1 MTGPCGVCNQPS
13 RYVCGGCKT
22 TNYCSKEH
30 QKLHW
35 KSGHKEQCKPI
46 FRIEVNDVLGR
57 HLVATRDIKAGEL
70 ILQEPPLIVGPKAVS
85 LPVCLGCHSVCQP
98 GSSVECD
105 GCGFPLCSVK
115 CQLSDHHFDECRLM
129 TEGKYKVKIEF
140 GEKNAGYFPIV
151 PLRCLLAKEKNPEKY
166 KKIINLQSHL
176 EEKLQSPLFAL
187 YRKNIAH
194 FLMEKL
200 GLKQFDET
208 EILTVAGILDT
219 NAFEVGSKDVKLR
232 GLYNTASMIAH
243 NCRPNTKHTFHGNDF
258 VMAVTAISDIPAG
271 GVIFATYT
279 QTFWGT
285 LERRNHL
292 KMAKCFDC
300 TCERCSDPSELG
312 TYVGAIRCVNC
323 MTPDNFRNG
332 PYIMSTDPLK
342 KDAMWQC
349 ENCGHGL
356 PGKQIFSGNETLKE
370 EISRIDKKNA
380 ESLEAFMEKYGTY
393 GAGVLHPRNTHAVQI
408 KHALVQIYGNKPGY
422 LYSELSDELLERKI
436 DYCHE
441 LLEIVDVLEPG
452 FSKIR
457 GQLLN
462 ELQSA
467 MVMQAKRQ
475 FNQGK
480 ITKDAAQKILT
491 DSLAILSEAIE
502 ILKVEPDMED
512 LQERLLTLSKELDK

>member
-1 MTGPCGVCNQPS
+1 M
-13 RYVCGGCKT
+13 

-35 KSGHKEQCKPI
+35 RSGHKERCKPL
-46 FRIEVNDVLGR
+46 FRIEVNEVLGR

-70 ILQEPPLIVGPKAVS
+70 ILQESPLIVGPKAVS
-85 LPVCLGCHSVCQP
+85 MPVCLGCHSACREENF
-98 GSSVECD
+98 VECD

-115 CQLSDHHFDECRLM
+115 CQASEHHFDECRLM
-129 TEGKYKVKIEF
+129 MEGKYKVKIEF

-166 KKIINLQSHL
+166 KKIVNLQSHL
-176 EEKLQSPLFAL
+176 EEKLRSPLFAL

-219 NAFEVGSKDVKLR
+219 NAFEIGSKDLKLR

-243 NCRPNTKHTFHGNDF
+243 NCRPNTKHTFHGSDL
-258 VMAVTAISDIPAG
+258 VMAVTAISDIPEG

-300 TCERCSDPSELG
+300 TCERCSDPTELG
-312 TYVGAIRCVNC
+312 TYLGAIRCSHC
-323 MTPDNFRNG
+323 MTPENFRNG
-332 PYIMSTDPLK
+332 PYITSTDPLK
-342 KDAMWQC
+342 KDAIWQC
-349 ENCGHGL
+349 GNCGYGL

-370 EISRIDKKNA
+370 EISRLDKKKA
-380 ESLEAFMEKYGTY
+380 EKLEEFMEKYGTY

-408 KHALVQIYGNKPGY
+408 KHALIQIYGNKPGY
-422 LYSELSDELLERKI
+422 LYSGTSSATPRAGSRFDVDRSLIYFSVPELSDELLERKI

-457 GQLLN
+457 GQVLN

-467 MVMQAKRQ
+467 MVIQAKRQ
-475 FNQGK
+475 FNDGT
-480 ITKDAAQKILT
+480 ITKEAAQVRRACNTLT
-491 DSLAILSEAIE
+491 FSQVKPEQ
-502 ILKVEPDMED
+502 LKN
-512 LQERLLTLSKELDK
+512 